1 MKAEPGNGPEHLPC
15 DFYSPFKPFATEMQG
30 QQGPHGDQRVIG
42 VTEEEFDSQNV
53 CGIQAFPC
61 TELYIL

>member
-1 MKAEPGNGPEHLPC
+1 MAQNTYRVISIVPSSLLPRRC
-15 DFYSPFKPFATEMQG
+15 RASRGLMET
-30 QQGPHGDQRVIG
+30 RVIG